1 MSRFIRKS
9 YLSFCFADMLNYGI
23 SLILCPHFLW
33 KLFWKKA
40 LLHNPDM
47 YGDLRRT
54 VNFAGKLLR
63 IRSSRQWRDRCLSLI
78 WHKKSSRVKHSN
90 ESWNW
95 FFKSSMPGA
104 LSTVL
109 ENVRPRFSQ
118 PDWLPLGLR
127 RYNGNSQHRKES
139 GFFYCGL
146 ASNLNISSA
155 DLQWYLGIQ
164 PSVWSVFYKFLTTLM
179 EFFYD
184 AVSIKESRDAIFT
197 LLFFLKDFQFS
208 SWSCTTPTSNISDLD
223 WFCIMWNPSFLEY
236 LLNRC
241 RKSRSSLWMLVLS
254 SAVWQEKLIVLV
266 LCCVQWKS
274 RLHGKYF
281 STIFCFYRHAD

>member
-179 EFFYD
+179 EFFMMQYQSKSPAMWFSRYSSFWKIFNLALG
-184 AVSIKESRDAIFT
+184 AVRPRLQTSRI
-197 LLFFLKDFQFS
+197 
-208 SWSCTTPTSNISDLD
+208 WIG
-223 WFCIMWNPSFLEY
+223 
-236 LLNRC
+236 
-241 RKSRSSLWMLVLS
+241 
-254 SAVWQEKLIVLV
+254 SA
-266 LCCVQWKS
+266 LCEIQV
-274 RLHGKYF
+274 F
-281 STIFCFYRHAD
+281 